1 MKKFY
6 SKPECKVWKAII
18 NSVICESSNI
28 EEYSGRSFNWE
39 SEGYLSE

>member
-18 NSVICESSNI
+18 NSVICGSGNI
-28 EEYSGRSFNWE
+28 EEYSERSYDWTG
-39 SEGYLSE
+39 EGYLSE